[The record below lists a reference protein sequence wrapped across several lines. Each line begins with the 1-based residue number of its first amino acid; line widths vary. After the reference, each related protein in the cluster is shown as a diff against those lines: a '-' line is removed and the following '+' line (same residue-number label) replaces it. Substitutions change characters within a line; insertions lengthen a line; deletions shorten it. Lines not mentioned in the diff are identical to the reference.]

1 MEERG
6 VASKGLSLEE
16 DKDLFNI
23 LIHTLDNN
31 AHSVVWYETLSFEAQ
46 EGPQGHLSKH
56 SASME
61 MSANDI

>member
-1 MEERG
+1 MVKTFLIMEERG

-31 AHSVVWYETLSFEAQ
+31 AHSVV
-46 EGPQGHLSKH
+46 
-56 SASME
+56 
-61 MSANDI
+61 